1 MATYQI
7 LYWKDIPAQVRARD
21 EKGRCNLPLPP
32 RFQAAIDQ
40 AAMEAGVIGDDA
52 YTDIYQWSEAKDRP
66 GSAQEVAEAVV
77 DELISQFTVIDWRK
91 TATQLKNE

>member
-1 MATYQI
+1 MATYQV

-21 EKGRCNLPLPP
+21 EKGRYNLPLPP

-40 AAMEAGVIGDDA
+40 AAMEAGVVGDDV
-52 YTDIYQWSEAKDRP
+52 YTDIYQWSEANERP

-77 DELISQFTVIDWRK
+77 NELISKYAVIDWRK
-91 TATQLKNE
+91 TATELKHE